1 MCKRILALVAFV
13 AVCISVSF
21 QVSAQ
26 ERKPYVPP
34 PLIGRWDLVV
44 HGPEGD
50 YPSWLEVTRSGRET
64 LVGRFVAAFGSARPI
79 GQVFYDKG
87 SFRFSLPVQFEDLKE
102 DMWFK
107 GTIEGDRLKG
117 TTLTFYGKEA
127 PFTGV
132 RAPKLDREGEPRWGT
147 EVQLFNGRDF
157 SGWRPRNPTKENGWR
172 VRDGLLANDKPGND
186 LMTTEKFD
194 DFKLHA
200 EFRIPKDSNSG
211 LYLRGRYEVQIEDS
225 YGREPEEH
233 IMGSVYGFLLPR
245 VNAGKRPGEWQ
256 TYDITLVG
264 RRVTVVLNG
273 ETILDRQVI
282 PGITGGALDSNEGE
296 PGPLYIQGD
305 HGPIEFRKLTLTP
318 AGR

>member
-1 MCKRILALVAFV
+1 MRLKQLAVLVTLLSV
-13 AVCISVSF
+13 VCAPAP
-21 QVSAQ
+21 AQ

-50 YPSWLEVTRSGRET
+50 YPSWLEVTLSGRET
-64 LVGRFVAAFGSARPI
+64 LVGRLVAAFGSARPI
-79 GQVFYDKG
+79 GQVFYDRG
-87 SFRFSLPVQFEDLKE
+87 GFRFSLPVQFEELKQ

-107 GTIEGDRLKG
+107 GKMEGRNRISG

-127 PFTGV
+127 TFTGV
-132 RAPKLDREGEPRWGT
+132 RAPKLDRNGEPRWGR
-147 EVQLFNGRDF
+147 EIEIFNGRDF
-157 SGWRPRNPTKENGWR
+157 TGWRPHNPNKENGWR

-186 LMTTEKFD
+186 LITNNKFT

-200 EFRIPKDSNSG
+200 EFRIPKGSNSG

-264 RRVTVVLNG
+264 RRVTITLNG
-273 ETILDRQVI
+273 ETIIDRQVI

-318 AGR
+318 AAG